1 MFKKKSKLRDL
12 LVSKLVHKIRMQ
24 SIALRESINII
35 KDYGNKRKKHKISQQ
50 VYTKVSGAILSLPIQ
65 LEVLREIVTSN
76 KKMNKKYL
84 SMLRDV
90 NMEMERQ
97 VREQMQARPAPQQ
110 PEPHAQPVPQES
122 KIIH

>member
-97 VREQMQARPAPQQ
+97 QRYTTFWA
-110 PEPHAQPVPQES
+110 S
-122 KIIH
+122 L